1 MTTWT
6 RYVKLTGDWDKV
18 RKDLRRDVLERRFE
32 LFVGAELDRAGAE
45 AVKTIKAFIKT
56 PGKYRKNSPMTV
68 MIKQATS
75 HLVDTTQLL
84 QSVQMTTVSKFDRW
98 VGASSKRM
106 SMRELKIALRLH
118 EGMQIK
124 ISPRMRRMFEII
136 HAVWMGKLK
145 RSYLR
150 GRAAVLF
157 ARNPR
162 GPWMPFKKKKR
173 AIRIPAR
180 PFIERV
186 RSNKTYQAF
195 FRRAMMAGVR
205 QAVKR

>member
-1 MTTWT
+1 MTSWT
-6 RYVKLTGDWDKV
+6 RHVKLTGDWNKV
-18 RKDLRRDVLERRFE
+18 QADLRRDVLERRFE
-32 LFVGAELDRAGAE
+32 TFVGAELNNAGLE
-45 AVKTIKAFIKT
+45 AVRVIKAFIKT

-68 MIKQATS
+68 MIKQATA

-84 QSVQMTTVSKFDRW
+84 QSVQMTAVSKYDRW
-98 VGASSKRM
+98 VGASSKRV

-118 EGMQIK
+118 EGMKIK

-162 GPWMPFKKKKR
+162 GPWMPFKKGKR
-173 AIRIPAR
+173 AIRVPAR

-186 RSNKTYQAF
+186 RSNKAYQAF
-195 FRRAMMAGVR
+195 FKRAMMAGVR
-205 QAVKR
+205 RAVKR

>member
-1 MTTWT
+1 MTSWT
-6 RYVKLTGDWDKV
+6 RHVKLTGDWDKV
-18 RKDLRRDVLERRFE
+18 QRDLRRGVLEHRFE
-32 LFVGAELDRAGAE
+32 TFVGAQLDIAGIE
-45 AVKTIKAFIKT
+45 AVRLIKSFIKT
-56 PGKYRKNSPMTV
+56 PGKYRKNAPMTV
-68 MIKQATS
+68 MIKQAS
-75 HLVDTTQLL
+75 MHLVDAGQLIGA
-84 QSVQMTTVSKFDRW
+84 VQMVRVGKYDRW

-106 SMRELKIALRLH
+106 SMRDLKIALKLH
-118 EGMQIK
+118 EGVKIK
-124 ISPRMRRMFEII
+124 ITARMRRMFEII

-162 GPWMPFKKKKR
+162 GPWMPFKKGKR
-173 AIRIPAR
+173 IVRLPAR

-186 RSNKTYQAF
+186 RSNKAFQAF
-195 FRRAMMAGVR
+195 FRRAMMTGVR